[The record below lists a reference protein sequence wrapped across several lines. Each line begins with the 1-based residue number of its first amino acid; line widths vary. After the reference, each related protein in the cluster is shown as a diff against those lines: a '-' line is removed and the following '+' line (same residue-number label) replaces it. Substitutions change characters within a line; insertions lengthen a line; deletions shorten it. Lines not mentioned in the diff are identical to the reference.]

1 MRKPLAQQSDVII
14 MGGAW
19 NSADRNPNG
28 LSERC
33 LKKTD
38 DKIVLSEIKSRI
50 FEHLVFPSHWAEEG
64 VYPPN
69 DLSKKLAFEICKH
82 IFEIHGRSPDRIA
95 PTMEG
100 GVFIAY
106 DSPKGHDSP
115 KGKITLYIEA
125 YNDNTAVYLV
135 NDNINKKILASK
147 DITGFSSDNAIVD
160 NAIEYIK

>member
-69 DLSKKLAFEICKH
+69 GLSKKLAFEICKH

-106 DSPKGHDSP
+106 DSPKGNIS
-115 KGKITLYIEA
+115 LYIEA
-125 YNDNTAVYLV
+125 YNDLTAGYLV
-135 NDNINKKILASK
+135 NDNSQKKILASE
-147 DITGFSSDNAIVD
+147 DITTKFNFDNAIK
-160 NAIEYIK
+160 YIL